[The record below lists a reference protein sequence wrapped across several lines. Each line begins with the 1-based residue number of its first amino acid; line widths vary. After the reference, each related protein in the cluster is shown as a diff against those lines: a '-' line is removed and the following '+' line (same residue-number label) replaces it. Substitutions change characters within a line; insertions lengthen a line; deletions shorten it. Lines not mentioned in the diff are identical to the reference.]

1 MMQDRSRRQGNV
13 ITWVVL
19 SSIVFAALLL
29 GIASFGGSDQPP
41 GGMEPFPGGNAGR
54 EDENPDCI
62 SLIQS
67 DYIEGRITLD
77 ESILLQLR
85 AIYEA
90 DQLPASYRSTTSI
103 YEGTWVMRD
112 IAEAW
117 YDLQPETQAA
127 VLEYLGAGEWEA
139 EISGLPLEGAA
150 SLAAPARVQA
160 QNTPSPTATPDPDEI
175 LTLETAHFYIKY
187 RRADEH
193 IAELTAEGLE
203 DAYDHFLETPENG
216 GLGFDAPG
224 TLAHDGRYFVRIST
238 LDNCILG
245 HAIPLNYVMQGYSG
259 PHLEITNRT
268 ACNNSPIS
276 DDDLQSTAVH
286 EFFHVIQ
293 FGYDWQEDLWWMEAT
308 AKWAEQEV
316 YECED
321 SYADFAGRYLLGH
334 PELPLDFE
342 VPANEQNPPAHRR
355 LHVYAAGLFA
365 IHLSNEYGADIVAD
379 IWDRAS
385 GSTTAVEAVNAEVAE
400 REDLDAGQNAGW
412 EWVWPEFIQRNY
424 QGDYSAVKTIL
435 EPYKGRIPTDLLHPD
450 ENGESLHVGAL
461 EHLSA
466 AYVRIESD
474 AVPSHGDWILH
485 VEIEAGAAGA
495 VPESLVSIAVRPDG
509 TTIVDEHAARS
520 GQQEGDTLVLEFGGF
535 GRTLDA
541 VVLAFGNPD
550 TIAGASF
557 ELTASLREDTVAPVG
572 SAAGSVT
579 ILVTDI
585 SGSMDEDWHGQTKME
600 GARDAALRIVNML
613 EQESAF
619 SSVDHQ
625 AGVVSFSDY
634 AEMIVPLTADFE
646 DLRDGLRS
654 LQPMD
659 MTNLGAG
666 LILAN
671 DMLEDVKDDLPRY
684 IILLSDGINNEG
696 LSNADILAG
705 PAAYAADQGAC
716 IYTVGFGDASSLDED
731 LLRAIAGRSD
741 CGAYY
746 HAESMQ
752 ALSQAY
758 IRIRHEAAGAII
770 SELHDR
776 IHQDETVTAAPL
788 QVPEAQ
794 GELHLSLHWP
804 GSALDLLL
812 QDPLG
817 RAVDATYPGASLAVY
832 DDMINLIVADPMP
845 GEWPLA
851 VYGRDVP
858 EGELEFGVVAS
869 VRESTFP
876 QASGGGGAG
885 VVLIL
890 LALAAGGVWLA
901 ATRRTRTR
909 PAGAAALLVVESG
922 PLHGQRVPL
931 TAAGITIGRGASCRL
946 RLADPAVSRRH
957 ARIRFAQGAWFLQ
970 DQGSAGGTL
979 VNGQRFTAGR
989 LHTGDRISIGNSTI
1003 LFTLAA

>member
-1 MMQDRSRRQGNV
+1 MQDRSRRQRNV
-13 ITWVVL
+13 ITWVILTSV
-19 SSIVFAALLL
+19 VFALLL
-29 GIASFGGSDQPP
+29 IALAATGGSGGSPP
-41 GGMEPFPGGNAGR
+41 ATTPFTPPYDP
-54 EDENPDCI
+54 EDAAPPDSF
-62 SLIQS
+62 SLIQA
-67 DYIEGRITLD
+67 DLIQGTINLD
-77 ESILLQLR
+77 EAVLLQLQ

-90 DQLPASYRSTTSI
+90 DQLPAPYRSTTPI
-103 YEGTWVMRD
+103 YEGTWVMRG

-117 YDLQPETQAA
+117 DDLLPETREA
-127 VLEYLGAGEWEA
+127 VLDYLGAGEWEN
-139 EISGLPLEGAA
+139 EINGLPVNGAA
-150 SLAAPARVQA
+150 SMASLAPVQA
-160 QNTPSPTATPDPDEI
+160 QNTPAPTNTPDPNEV
-175 LTLETAHFYIKY
+175 LTMETAHFYIRY

-193 IAELTAEGLE
+193 IADLTAEGLE
-203 DAYDHFLETPENG
+203 DAYDHFLEAPEDG

-224 TLAHDGRYFVRIST
+224 TLAHDGRYFVRITT
-238 LDNCILG
+238 LNNCILG
-245 HAIPLNYVMQGYSG
+245 HAIPINYVMRGYSG
-259 PHLEITNRT
+259 PHLEITNQAT
-268 ACNNSPIS
+268 CNNNPIS
-276 DDDLQSTAVH
+276 DNDIQSTAVH

-293 FGYDWQEDLWWMEAT
+293 FGYDWEEDLWWMEAT

-316 YECED
+316 YAWET
-321 SYADFAGRYLLGH
+321 SYADFAGKYLLGH
-334 PELPLDFE
+334 PELPLDFQ

-365 IHLSNEYGADIVAD
+365 VHLSNEYGADIVED

-385 GSTTAVEAVNAEVAE
+385 GSTTAVAAVNAELAQ
-400 REDLDAGQNAGW
+400 REGLDAGQNAGW
-412 EWVWPEFIQRNY
+412 AAVWPAFIQRNY
-424 QGDYSAVKTIL
+424 RGDYPGVKTIL
-435 EPYKGRIPTDLLHPD
+435 EAYKGRIPTGLLHPD
-450 ENGESLHVGAL
+450 ESGTSLHVGAL
-461 EHLSA
+461 DHLSA

-474 AVPSHGDWILH
+474 AVPAQGSWILH

-495 VPESLVSIAVRPDG
+495 LPKSLVSLAIRPDC
-509 TTIVDEHAARS
+509 TTLVDEEAARS
-520 GQQEGDTLVLEFGGF
+520 GQLENGILELEFGGF
-535 GRTLDA
+535 GSTINA

-550 TIAGASF
+550 TAASASF
-557 ELTASLREDTVAPVG
+557 ELEASLREDTTAPEG
-572 SAAGSVT
+572 TAAGSVT

-585 SGSMDEDWHGQTKME
+585 SGSMDEYWHGQTKIE

-634 AEMIVPLTADFE
+634 AEMIVPLTTDFN

-666 LILAN
+666 LIVAN
-671 DMLEDVKDDLPRY
+671 DMLEDVEDDLPRY

-705 PAAYAADQGAC
+705 PAAYAGEQGAC
-716 IYTVGFGDASSLDED
+716 IYTVGFGDATNLDED
-731 LLRAIAGRSD
+731 LLRAIADRSD

-752 ALSQAY
+752 ALADAY

-770 SELHDR
+770 SEQHER
-776 IHQDETVTAAPL
+776 IHQDETVTAEPL

-794 GELHLSLHWP
+794 DEMHLSLSWA

-817 RAVDATYPGASLAVY
+817 RTVDETYPGASLAVY
-832 DDMINLIVADPMP
+832 DDMINLIVANPMP

-851 VYGRDVP
+851 VFGREVP

-869 VRESTFP
+869 VREQTLPPST
-876 QASGGGGAG
+876 GGGGAG
-885 VVLIL
+885 IAVIL
-890 LALAAGGVWLA
+890 LALAAGTVWLVASRRSRPGHA
-901 ATRRTRTR
+901 A
-909 PAGAAALLVVESG
+909 AAALLIVESG
-922 PLHGQRVPL
+922 PLAGQRIPIP
-931 TAAGITIGRGASCRL
+931 AAGITIGRSSTSQL

-957 ARIRFAQGAWFLQ
+957 ARIRYAEGAWFLQ
-970 DQGSAGGTL
+970 DQGSSGGTY
-979 VNGQRFTAGR
+979 VNGHRFTAGR
-989 LHTGDRISIGNSTI
+989 LQSGDRIAIGNST
-1003 LFTLAA
+1003 LHFTRTA